1 MTAGWRRWRERLIA
15 GALVLAG
22 TAVAL
27 GLGELALRALGFSQ
41 PEFSTPD
48 AVAGSRLKAGIARW
62 TRSEGAAYVTI
73 NSQGWRDREHSFEKP
88 AGVYRIAVLGDSYA
102 EAMQVPLEQAFWS
115 LLPGQLGR
123 CGFAS
128 GKRIEAINFGVS
140 GYGTAQELITLRE
153 RAWRYAPDLVLLAFF
168 PGNDVRNNS
177 KALEPDQQRPFF
189 LLRGDGLEFDDSFR
203 DAPQFRQKLR
213 SGERFTALRELRVYE
228 LLRKI
233 RAADFR
239 VRVHHNS
246 PIAVALADGS
256 RVPSLNEPGLDE
268 NVLRPPA
275 GGAWREAWEVTDRL
289 IVEMQHEVRAGG
301 ARLLLAVLSTPSAV
315 YPDPALRKRY
325 AEVLGIDDLFYP
337 ETRLLRLARENG
349 IDAVG
354 LGPEMQRYADATGSF
369 LHGFPN
375 SKPGFGHWNQA
386 GHALAASLIARHL
399 CPP

>member
-1 MTAGWRRWRERLIA
+1 
-15 GALVLAG
+15 VLAG

-41 PEFSTPD
+41 PVFSSPD
-48 AVAGSRLKAGIARW
+48 VVAGSRLRPGAAGW
-62 TRSEGAAYVTI
+62 THAEGAAYVRI

-123 CGFAS
+123 CGFAP
-128 GKRIEAINFGVS
+128 GREIEAINFGVS
-140 GYGTAQELITLRE
+140 GYGTAQELVTLRE

-189 LLRGDGLEFDDSFR
+189 VLRGGGLELDESFR
-203 DAPQFRQKLR
+203 DAPRFRQKVR
-213 SGERFTALRELRVYE
+213 SAERFTALRDLRLYE
-228 LLRKI
+228 LMWKV
-233 RAADFR
+233 RAGNF
-239 VRVHHNS
+239 RVHHNA

-256 RVPSLNEPGLDE
+256 QVPSLNEAGLDE

-275 GGAWREAWEVTDRL
+275 DGAWREAWEVTDRL
-289 IVEMQHEVRAGG
+289 IVEMQQEVRAGG
-301 ARLLLAVLSTPSAV
+301 ARFVLAVLSTPSAV

-375 SKPGFGHWNQA
+375 SKPGFGHWNEA

-399 CPP
+399 CPH

>member
-1 MTAGWRRWRERLIA
+1 MTAGRSKWRERLIA
-15 GALVLAG
+15 GALALAG
-22 TAVAL
+22 VAVAL
-27 GLGELALRALGFSQ
+27 VLGEAALRALGFSH
-41 PEFSTPD
+41 PVFSSPD
-48 AVAGSRLKAGIARW
+48 ALTGWRLRPGAAGW
-62 TRSEGAAYVTI
+62 TRAEGAAYVTI

-88 AGVYRIAVLGDSYA
+88 AGVYRIAVLGDSYV
-102 EAMQVPLEQAFWS
+102 EAMQVPLEEAFWS

-128 GKRIEAINFGVS
+128 GKQIEVVNFGVS
-140 GYGTAQELITLRE
+140 GYGTAQELVTLRE

-189 LLRGDGLEFDDSFR
+189 LLRDGALELDASFR
-203 DAPQFRQKLR
+203 EAPQFRRKLR
-213 SGERFTALRELRVYE
+213 SAERFTALRDLRLYE
-228 LLRKI
+228 LMWKI

-239 VRVHHNS
+239 VHRNS

-256 RVPSLNEPGLDE
+256 RLPSLNEPGLDE

-275 GGAWREAWEVTDRL
+275 DGAWREAWEVTDRL
-289 IVEMQHEVRAGG
+289 VVEMQREVRAGG
-301 ARLLLAVLSTPSAV
+301 ARFLLAVLSTPSAV
-315 YPDPALRKRY
+315 YPDAALRRRY
-325 AEVLGIDDLFYP
+325 AEVLGIDDLLYP

-354 LGPEMQRYADATGSF
+354 LGIDMQRYADATGSF

-386 GHALAASLIARHL
+386 GHALAASLIASHL
-399 CPP
+399 CPR